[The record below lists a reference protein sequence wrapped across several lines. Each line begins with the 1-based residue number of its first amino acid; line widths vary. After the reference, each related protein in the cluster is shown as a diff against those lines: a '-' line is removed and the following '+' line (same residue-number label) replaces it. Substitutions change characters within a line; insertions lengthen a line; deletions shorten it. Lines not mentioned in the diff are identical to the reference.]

1 MKKKEEIQTITDE
14 TVQQPELNNQPEPDF
29 LRQYRA
35 CYPRAKR
42 FFVTS
47 DALVF
52 PDNPEAADAHQ
63 NSIGRGELKIY

>member
-35 CYPRAKR
+35 CYPRVKR